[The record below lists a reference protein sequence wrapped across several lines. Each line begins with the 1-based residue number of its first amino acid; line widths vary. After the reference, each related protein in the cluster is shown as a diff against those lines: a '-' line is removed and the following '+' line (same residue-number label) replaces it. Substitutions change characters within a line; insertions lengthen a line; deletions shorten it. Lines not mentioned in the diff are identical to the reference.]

1 MAGGAFSGRR
11 GRLAAIWAANE
22 LSKGRDASLSELAQG
37 FERARAGADTAASV
51 LAPLTARASR
61 AGAMLDGALGLNGA
75 EGRAAAEDAFRASSG
90 YRFALDQSL
99 QALARKHAAAGTL
112 RSGNAE
118 ADTIAFAQG
127 LADQGYGDW
136 LGRLA
141 GLDARGLDVA
151 RAQAGAAMDLGRLGY
166 QYGADRAGTVRD
178 ATKAVTAAGVEG
190 FRAGDQAAANRL
202 GALMGGLNLGAR
214 LLGLGT
220 GGRSLGK
227 LFG

>member
-22 LSKGRDASLSELAQG
+22 LSKGRDAALGELAQG
-37 FERARAGADTAASV
+37 FERARAGSETAASV
-51 LAPLTARASR
+51 LAPLATRTGR
-61 AGAMLDGALGLNGA
+61 AGAVLDGALGLGGE
-75 EGRAAAEDAFRASSG
+75 EGRAAAEDAFRAAPG
-90 YRFALDQSL
+90 YRFAMDQGL

-112 RSGNAE
+112 KSGNAD
-118 ADTIAFAQG
+118 ADAIAFAQG
-127 LADQGYGDW
+127 LAQQSYGDW

-141 GLDARGLDVA
+141 GLDSRSLDIA
-151 RAQAGAAMDLGRLGY
+151 GAQAGAAIDLGRLGY
-166 QYGADRAGTVRD
+166 QYGADRASAVTY
-178 ATKAVTAAGVEG
+178 ATKAVTSAGVEG

-214 LLGLGT
+214 LLGLRT